1 MNTLKI
7 YEIKMKLRSIRE
19 SMIQLHNKQKAHNEN
34 IVGASIDLQTI
45 IMQKNQ
51 LLDQYIDQYNNL
63 RRISAKKKN

>member
-1 MNTLKI
+1 
-7 YEIKMKLRSIRE
+7 MKLRSIRE